1 MVFTKPSICLVA
13 VAERSAT
20 ATKQI
25 EGLVKTIQT
34 DTNEAVISM
43 EQTTA
48 EVVKGASLTKDA
60 GIALDEIQTVS
71 TNLAKLIASIS
82 DAAKLQSSS
91 AGHIATTMN
100 VVQEITSQTTSATF
114 DTARSVSELANMA
127 ESLRESVT
135 DFKLPD

>member
-1 MVFTKPSICLVA
+1 
-13 VAERSAT
+13 
-20 ATKQI
+20 
-25 EGLVKTIQT
+25 
-34 DTNEAVISM
+34 M

-60 GIALDEIQTVS
+60 GVALDEIQGVS
-71 TNLAKLIASIS
+71 SHLATLIASIS
-82 DAAKLQSSS
+82 DAAQLQSAS

-114 DTARSVSELANMA
+114 DTARSVSELANLA